1 MINRPRRKPRQ
12 VNSDQATSSV
22 LKVTPEQFFIITYN
36 SISRGGVTKSLS
48 EEVVKDFLTQ
58 VDEIFKNAKSDK
70 DEFQNEY
77 MSIAYEVGILIP
89 TQSQIDRAL
98 NPNPITLD

>member
-1 MINRPRRKPRQ
+1 MINRPRRKSRQ
-12 VNSDQATSSV
+12 VKPDQATSSV

-58 VDEIFKNAKSDK
+58 VDEIFKNAKSGK